1 MPLADAAAKFGLKLT
16 TVPAA
21 ESNGADPDGKPVALP
36 AGKEEMLKTAFSTE
50 QGDTSRVAQTQDGA
64 IFALHVDKVTPP
76 QVRPLAEVRDKA
88 VAAWQ
93 ANQKRETVSKQA
105 EELAAAVKPELP
117 LAKIA
122 ADKKLSVTPSPPLS
136 RDAQNAA
143 PAPAAL
149 VSKLFAAKKGDVVT
163 ATDASGAYVAQLK
176 EVQVP
181 ETPSDD
187 VVAGLS
193 QQLAGEARSDVA
205 GEFTEALKRRYP
217 VEIKRDALDRM
228 F

>member
-1 MPLADAAAKFGLKLT
+1 
-16 TVPAA
+16 V
-21 ESNGADPDGKPVALP
+21 
-36 AGKEEMLKTAFSTE
+36 
-50 QGDTSRVAQTQDGA
+50 
-64 IFALHVDKVTPP
+64 
-76 QVRPLAEVRDKA
+76 
-88 VAAWQ
+88 
-93 ANQKRETVSKQA
+93 
-105 EELAAAVKPELP
+105 P
-117 LAKIA
+117 LAKIT
-122 ADKKLSVTPSPPLS
+122 ADKKLTVTSSPPLS

-163 ATDASGAYVAQLK
+163 ATDPSGAYVAQLK

>member
-1 MPLADAAAKFGLKLT
+1 
-16 TVPAA
+16 
-21 ESNGADPDGKPVALP
+21 
-36 AGKEEMLKTAFSTE
+36 
-50 QGDTSRVAQTQDGA
+50 
-64 IFALHVDKVTPP
+64 
-76 QVRPLAEVRDKA
+76 VRPLAEVRDKA

-93 ANQKRETVSKQA
+93 ADQKRETVWKQA
-105 EELAAAVKPELP
+105 EELAAAVKPEVP
-117 LAKIA
+117 LAKIT
-122 ADKKLSVTPSPPLS
+122 ADKKLTVTSSPPLS

-163 ATDASGAYVAQLK
+163 ATDPSGAYVAQLK

>member
-1 MPLADAAAKFGLKLT
+1 
-16 TVPAA
+16 
-21 ESNGADPDGKPVALP
+21 
-36 AGKEEMLKTAFSTE
+36 MLKTAFSTE

-64 IFALHVDKVTPP
+64 IYALHVDKVTPP

-93 ANQKRETVSKQA
+93 AEHKRETVTKQA
-105 EELAAAVKPELP
+105 EELAAAVKPDVP
-117 LAKIA
+117 LAKVA

-181 ETPSDD
+181 ENPSDD
-187 VVAGLS
+187 VVSGLT

-205 GEFTEALKRRYP
+205 GAFTEALKRRYP
-217 VEIKRDALDRM
+217 VDIKRDALDRM